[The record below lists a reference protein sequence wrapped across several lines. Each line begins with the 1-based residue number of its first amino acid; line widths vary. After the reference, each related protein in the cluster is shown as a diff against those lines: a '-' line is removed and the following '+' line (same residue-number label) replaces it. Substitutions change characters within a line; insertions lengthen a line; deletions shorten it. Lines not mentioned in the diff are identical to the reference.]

1 MVERDVE
8 SATRTP
14 TMLPTPAPA
23 PIEQSP
29 ESNKKRQSQ
38 MLDIKDELEEGRA
51 GGGMLTRGL
60 GERAW
65 SNTCQKAAAR
75 CSGSRFLQP
84 VLAKQSSCHP
94 GYSS

>member
-1 MVERDVE
+1 MVERDAE

-38 MLDIKDELEEGRA
+38 MLDIKDELEEGHA
-51 GGGMLTRGL
+51 ASL
-60 GERAW
+60 GEQAW